1 MLKKLLTK
9 MGFISRPF
17 THNPEDFKIK
27 LEPWSYHPE
36 NFYVKYSANGG
47 ESWKYVYTSE
57 SPFLGSLDYDWEW
70 GRWWGQQHNYGFETV
85 RREFSSYQAI
95 LNYEAERR
103 KMMEEGQAKHSAE
116 RLAREEN
123 IYNKYKKFEK

>member
-1 MLKKLLTK
+1 

-27 LEPWSYHPE
+27 LEPWSSLPE

-47 ESWKYVYTSE
+47 ESWEYVYTSK

-70 GRWWGQQHNYGFETV
+70 ERWWGSQHRYGLETV
-85 RREFSSYQAI
+85 KSEFTSYQAI
-95 LNYEAERR
+95 LDYEAKRR
-103 KMMEEGQAKHSAE
+103 KMMEQGQAKHQAE
-116 RLAREEN
+116 RAEREQKIRE
-123 IYNKYKKFEK
+123 KYKQFKNKFGDV